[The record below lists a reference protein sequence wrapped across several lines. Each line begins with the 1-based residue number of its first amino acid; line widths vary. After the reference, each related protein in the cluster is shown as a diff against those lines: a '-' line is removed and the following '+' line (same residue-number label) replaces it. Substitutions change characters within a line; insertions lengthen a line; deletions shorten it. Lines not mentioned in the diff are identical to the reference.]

1 MKFQLLSFFLILFVA
16 LANAGP
22 PPEQTVNFDL
32 EVISTVHDVD
42 NTFAACDK
50 VQVFEVWEVA
60 YQSPDS
66 ISVKVINNLHEFSSA
81 EFLAVRSKFNNK
93 MQYPIKIPYPTE
105 KELDF
110 DYNCKDRFSLQ
121 KQHSNFGYRLSAF

>member
-1 MKFQLLSFFLILFVA
+1 MKKYLLFFCLILFVA

-32 EVISTVHDVD
+32 EVISTVYDV

-50 VQVFEVWEVA
+50 VQVFEVREVA

-66 ISVKVINNLHEFSSA
+66 ISVEVINNLKEFSPA
-81 EFLAVRSKFNNK
+81 ECLAVRSNFYDA
-93 MQYPIKIPYPTE
+93 MQYPIKIPHPNE
-105 KELDF
+105 KELNF
-110 DYNCKDRFSLQ
+110 NYNYKERFCLQ
-121 KQHSNFGYRLSAF
+121 KQHSNFGYRFSAF